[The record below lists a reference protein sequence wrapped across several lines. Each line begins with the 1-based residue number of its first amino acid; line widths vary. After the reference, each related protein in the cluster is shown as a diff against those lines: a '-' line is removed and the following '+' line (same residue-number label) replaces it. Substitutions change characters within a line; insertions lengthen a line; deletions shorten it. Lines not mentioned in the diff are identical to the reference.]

1 MITLK
6 NVKTLDGQIYTHQV
20 DSSVDQVIDGKGT
33 LTLMPAL
40 IDPHVHFRT
49 PGAEQKEN
57 WESGAQAAIAGGVAT
72 VFDMPNNNP
81 PCNTREA
88 MLAKMQQIDEQLSKI
103 GIPLRYKLYFGVD
116 ENHVE
121 EISFVKDLLVGI
133 KIYMGASTGN
143 LVMKNEKAI
152 ERAFQLAA
160 QEDLII
166 SVHAEDEKI
175 LQKQQALYAN
185 QSDPA
190 VHSKIRDRS
199 AAIKATEQAIALT
212 EKYGG
217 QLFVL
222 HVSTKEELDLI
233 RQAKR
238 NELLVYA
245 EVTPHHLFLT
255 EKDYAQWGTLVQ
267 MNPPLRTQADQEA
280 LWEAIHDGTV
290 DTIGSDHAPHLLQ
303 EKKLPYGQAPS
314 GVPGIETTLPLL
326 LNAYHEGKISLE
338 KIIALTR
345 FNIQD
350 IFRLEPNSDVILV
363 DMEKS
368 QTVQNNL
375 LKTKCGWSP
384 FEGRTLKGWPVYTIL
399 QGKVFPCSK

>member
-20 DSSVDQVIDGKGT
+20 DSAIDQVIDGKGN

-72 VFDMPNNNP
+72 VFDMPNNDP
-81 PCNTREA
+81 ACNTREA
-88 MLAKMQQIDEQLSKI
+88 MLAKMKQIDQQLAKI

-116 ENHVE
+116 EKHVE

-133 KIYMGASTGN
+133 KIYMGSSTGN
-143 LVMKNEKAI
+143 LVMENEKALD
-152 ERAFQLAA
+152 RAFQLAA

-175 LQKQQALYAN
+175 LKKQQALYAN

-199 AAIKATEQAIALT
+199 AAIKATEQAIGLT

-222 HVSTKEELDLI
+222 HVSTKEEMDLI
-233 RQAKR
+233 RQAKSR
-238 NELLVYA
+238 ELLVYA

-280 LWEAIHDGTV
+280 LWEGIHDGTV

-303 EKKLPYGQAPS
+303 EKNLPYGQAPS

-326 LNAYHEGKISLE
+326 LNAYHEEKISLE
-338 KIIALTR
+338 KIISLTR

-350 IFRLEPNSDVILV
+350 IFRLEPNSDVILI
-363 DMEKS
+363 DLEKS

-384 FEGRTLKGWPVYTIL
+384 FAGRTLKGWPVYTIV
-399 QGKVFPCSK
+399 QGKVFPCT